1 MDSLANVNVIKI
13 PITVSGV
20 KIEGVSITNLSLLFH
35 TIVSFLSKQNTPA
48 LIIID
53 GLTDL
58 IIANDKWS
66 TF

>member
-13 PITVSGV
+13 PITASGV

>member
-53 GLTDL
+53 DLTDL